1 MKKDIDRNIPKVKNV
16 YIVASYELNSI
27 FKVDEW
33 TIYIVNDT
41 TEALETVLVVSKGES
56 DLKTTSILRKKLD
69 VLPIK
74 AFAKLEFLH
83 EDVLEVDNIFQVT
96 YFLKGK
102 LLHKDFKFPKYSL
115 KPEAVVD
122 LPLLNSKGIIAD

>member
-1 MKKDIDRNIPKVKNV
+1 MKKDIDRDITKVKNV
-16 YIVASYELNSI
+16 YIVASYELNPI

-41 TEALETVLVVSKGES
+41 AEALETVLIVSKGES
-56 DLKTTSILRKKLD
+56 DVKMTSILRKKLD

-83 EDVLEVDNIFQVT
+83 DDVLEVDNIFQVT
-96 YFLKGK
+96 YFLNGK
-102 LLHKDFKFPKYSL
+102 LMHKDFKFPKYSL

-122 LPLLNSKGIIAD
+122 LPLLNSRGIIAD

>member
-16 YIVASYELNSI
+16 YIVASYEFNSI

-56 DLKTTSILRKKLD
+56 DAKTTSILRKKLD

-115 KPEAVVD
+115 KPEAIVD
-122 LPLLNSKGIIAD
+122 LPLLTSKGIIAD

>member
-56 DLKTTSILRKKLD
+56 DVKTTSILRKKLD
-69 VLPIK
+69 VLPIE

-115 KPEAVVD
+115 KPEAIVD
-122 LPLLNSKGIIAD
+122 LPLLNLKGIIAD

>member
-56 DLKTTSILRKKLD
+56 DAKTTSILRKKLD